1 MLLWY
6 TTQSDKAKVVG
17 GYSMGN
23 VRAFIKNFW
32 SYYLELERQFIETRR
47 YVEFSAEN
55 NKTYSVEYL
64 KLYQAICSEIDAVG
78 KEIAADVVS
87 GFVVDTDTNIKKWG
101 YNLQKV
107 FGDIKNNEVIFY
119 DTYTV
124 KPFEN
129 WEYEEYD
136 KKLPN
141 GKISKDLRIVGQ
153 KKTIV
158 WWKNYNNVKHQR
170 VGLVSGK
177 KNFQLAN
184 QKNVVLSLA
193 ALFLLEWRY
202 LNHINTGGDS
212 IEPSQLF
219 SIVN

>member
-1 MLLWY
+1 MR
-6 TTQSDKAKVVG
+6 
-17 GYSMGN
+17 N
-23 VRAFIKNFW
+23 VREFVKNFW
-32 SYYLELERQFIETRR
+32 SYYLELERQFLETKR
-47 YVEFSAEN
+47 YIEFSEN
-55 NKTYSVEYL
+55 NSKAYSVEYL
-64 KLYQAICSEIDAVG
+64 KLYQAICSEIDTVG

-87 GFVVDTDTNIKKWG
+87 GFVVDTNTNIKRWG

-107 FGDIKNNEVIFY
+107 FGNIKDDTVIFY
-119 DTYTV
+119 DTYTI

-129 WEYEEYD
+129 WVYEEYD

-141 GKISKDLRIVGQ
+141 GKMGKDLRIVGQ
-153 KKTIV
+153 KKTII
-158 WWKNYNNVKHQR
+158 WWRNYNDIKHQR
-170 VGLVSGK
+170 IGLVSGK

-202 LNHINTGGDS
+202 LNYINTGGDS

-219 SIVN
+219 SVVN

>member
-1 MLLWY
+1 
-6 TTQSDKAKVVG
+6 
-17 GYSMGN
+17 MGN

-55 NKTYSVEYL
+55 NKAYSVEYL

-107 FGDIKNNEVIFY
+107 FGNIKDDTVIFY

-129 WEYEEYD
+129 W
-136 KKLPN
+136 
-141 GKISKDLRIVGQ
+141 
-153 KKTIV
+153 
-158 WWKNYNNVKHQR
+158 
-170 VGLVSGK
+170 
-177 KNFQLAN
+177 
-184 QKNVVLSLA
+184 VL
-193 ALFLLEWRY
+193 
-202 LNHINTGGDS
+202 
-212 IEPSQLF
+212 
-219 SIVN
+219 